1 MVNNICQVDLSS
13 NFNSSTDNYQGTYFM
28 NKHSMKMIMVQLI
41 EKSFEAKLTDHEYTL
56 VEVLKMFVCKSG
68 LLEHQL
74 GIVE

>member
-1 MVNNICQVDLSS
+1 
-13 NFNSSTDNYQGTYFM
+13 M

-74 GIVE
+74 GIVEQ